1 MIRIAIVEDEAEPCA
16 RLKAYLQRFEAE
28 NAVSLL
34 VASFDNGTAFTFK
47 SGLYDVVFMDI
58 DMPGMNGLEASRR
71 LRGEDEGV
79 SIVFV
84 TNLKQYAIKGYEV
97 DALDFIVKPVTYPA
111 LETVMKKAIKRMRL
125 REGGGEIVVKSSYRA
140 KRISVDDIAYAD
152 IYLHSLSLHLKG
164 GEEEKTWG
172 TLAELEKQLPAGR
185 FVRISSH
192 CLVNLAC
199 VRKIVEA
206 GHEVGSHGYFH
217 RDHTTLGYEG
227 NVEEISHSVQF
238 LELAAGVPVIS
249 AMGAGRKAAKAID
262 EYIKGKQFS
271 EQ

>member
-28 NAVSLL
+28 NAVSLQ

-111 LETVMKKAIKRMRL
+111 LETVMKKAIKRMHL

-199 VRKIVEA
+199 VRKIEGMEVEL
-206 GHEVGSHGYFH
+206 HGGE
-217 RDHTTLGYEG
+217 RL
-227 NVEEISHSVQF
+227 
-238 LELAAGVPVIS
+238 PVSRSKKTAVLS
-249 AMGAGRKAAKAID
+249 AFTRYIGA
-262 EYIKGKQFS
+262 
-271 EQ
+271 

>member
-28 NAVSLL
+28 NAVSLQ

-47 SGLYDVVFMDI
+47 SGLY
-58 DMPGMNGLEASRR
+58 
-71 LRGEDEGV
+71 
-79 SIVFV
+79 
-84 TNLKQYAIKGYEV
+84 
-97 DALDFIVKPVTYPA
+97 
-111 LETVMKKAIKRMRL
+111 
-125 REGGGEIVVKSSYRA
+125 
-140 KRISVDDIAYAD
+140 DIAYAD

-199 VRKIVEA
+199 VRKIEGMEVEL
-206 GHEVGSHGYFH
+206 HGGE
-217 RDHTTLGYEG
+217 RL
-227 NVEEISHSVQF
+227 
-238 LELAAGVPVIS
+238 PVSRSKKTAVLS
-249 AMGAGRKAAKAID
+249 AFTRYIGA
-262 EYIKGKQFS
+262 
-271 EQ
+271 